1 MASIKKIVVAT
12 LFSAMLMTAFSM
24 PAAAAPF
31 DDANAVYAKTLAFGQ
46 TLVTGTGA
54 PKNAAEL
61 AKSLYGS
68 LSGSGISHEG
78 LARVVAQTMYELGAD
93 FDLGFAITPRDA
105 ITETLRV
112 LDGDLADLKGGV
124 SLPIFTGTKDRF
136 TYGKDGIDGVRTV
149 KFTIADIGTG
159 DIVIVAVEEP
169 VSAG

>member
-1 MASIKKIVVAT
+1 MASIKKVLVT
-12 LFSAMLMTAFSM
+12 TFFSAVLMAAFSM
-24 PAAAAPF
+24 PASAAPF
-31 DDANAVYAKTLAFGQ
+31 DDASAVYAKTLAFGR
-46 TLVTGTGA
+46 TLVTGAGA

-78 LARVVAQTMYELGAD
+78 LARVVAQTMYELGTD

-105 ITETLRV
+105 IAETLHV
-112 LDGDLADLKGGV
+112 MDGDLADLKGGA
-124 SLPIFTGTKDRF
+124 SIPIFTDTKNRI

-149 KFTIADIGTG
+149 KFTVADIGTG